1 MTSLKRG
8 RPLKS
13 QAREIIFNVH
23 RYMEKEAQKAKNQVL
38 SKDYFQQIFKRTSE
52 ATGISTKTISKIL
65 KEQESS
71 EGASTSAGPS
81 FSTPKKGR
89 MKKAHRLELDDFDY
103 QQIRRKIHDFHLVE
117 KQVVT
122 VNSLLNNL
130 KTEINFSGSRET
142 LRRIMRELG
151 FKFRRVETNRKLL
164 AEKDEVR
171 LLRIKYLR
179 DVKRNREEGRDIVYA
194 DESYVHTTHTKE
206 RAWSDKSGKGL
217 KKPISKG
224 QRMIIVNAGGAK
236 GFVPNA
242 LLLYKSSQTTGDY
255 HHEMNREN
263 FEKWITTQVIPN
275 LEPNSV
281 LVVDNASY
289 HNTLID
295 KAPNSNSNKSQMQE
309 WLRNKNIDFNPKS
322 LKPELYEIIKRHKN
336 EYIQYS
342 LDSIMESHGH
352 KVLRLPPYHPD
363 FNPIENI
370 WAQVKGHVSKFNVS
384 MNLTEV
390 KRLLLEK
397 FSSITPEDWRKV
409 VDHAI
414 KCEDEFL
421 TTEEALDRRLDEFII
436 NTNDSSSSS
445 IDSNESSTDD
455 SD

>member
-1 MTSLKRG
+1 
-8 RPLKS
+8 
-13 QAREIIFNVH
+13 
-23 RYMEKEAQKAKNQVL
+23 
-38 SKDYFQQIFKRTSE
+38 
-52 ATGISTKTISKIL
+52 
-65 KEQESS
+65 
-71 EGASTSAGPS
+71 
-81 FSTPKKGR
+81 
-89 MKKAHRLELDDFDY
+89 
-103 QQIRRKIHDFHLVE
+103 
-117 KQVVT
+117 
-122 VNSLLNNL
+122 
-130 KTEINFSGSRET
+130 
-142 LRRIMRELG
+142 
-151 FKFRRVETNRKLL
+151 
-164 AEKDEVR
+164 
-171 LLRIKYLR
+171 
-179 DVKRNREEGRDIVYA
+179 
-194 DESYVHTTHTKE
+194 
-206 RAWSDKSGKGL
+206 
-217 KKPISKG
+217 
-224 QRMIIVNAGGAK
+224 MIIVNAGGAK

-275 LEPNSV
+275 LQPNSV

-352 KVLRLPPYHPD
+352 KVLRLPPYHLD

>member
-65 KEQESS
+65 KEQEST

-142 LRRIMRELG
+142 LRRIIRELG

-179 DVKRNREEGRDIVYA
+179 DVKKTE
-194 DESYVHTTHTKE
+194 
-206 RAWSDKSGKGL
+206 
-217 KKPISKG
+217 KKAETLCTQTNHMCTRHIQKNVPGPI
-224 QRMIIVNAGGAK
+224 
-236 GFVPNA
+236 
-242 LLLYKSSQTTGDY
+242 
-255 HHEMNREN
+255 
-263 FEKWITTQVIPN
+263 
-275 LEPNSV
+275 
-281 LVVDNASY
+281 
-289 HNTLID
+289 
-295 KAPNSNSNKSQMQE
+295 
-309 WLRNKNIDFNPKS
+309 
-322 LKPELYEIIKRHKN
+322 
-336 EYIQYS
+336 
-342 LDSIMESHGH
+342 
-352 KVLRLPPYHPD
+352 
-363 FNPIENI
+363 
-370 WAQVKGHVSKFNVS
+370 
-384 MNLTEV
+384 
-390 KRLLLEK
+390 
-397 FSSITPEDWRKV
+397 KV
-409 VDHAI
+409 V
-414 KCEDEFL
+414 
-421 TTEEALDRRLDEFII
+421 RG
-436 NTNDSSSSS
+436 
-445 IDSNESSTDD
+445 
-455 SD
+455 